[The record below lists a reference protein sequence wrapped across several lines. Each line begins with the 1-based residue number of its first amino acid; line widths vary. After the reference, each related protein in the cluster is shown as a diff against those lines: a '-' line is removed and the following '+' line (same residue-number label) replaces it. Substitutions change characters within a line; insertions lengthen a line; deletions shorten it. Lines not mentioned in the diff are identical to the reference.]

1 MNILI
6 CIARVPD
13 TTTKIAFKNNNTEF
27 DGDRVQWVI
36 NPLDEFAL
44 TRAIEIKEALGGKV
58 TVMNVGKADTE
69 PLIRKAFA
77 IGADEGIRIDA
88 EPTDCYFVASQ
99 IAHYA
104 KDGGYD
110 FIFTGRETTDFEGC
124 QVGGIVAEHLGV
136 PFISGVPKFDYDGQ
150 TAVMEREIEGGT
162 EVLSVS
168 PPFIASIQEGVAE
181 WRIPSMRGIM
191 MARSKPLKVV
201 PPIDSDSFVGIAS
214 YQLPEAKGDCR
225 YVDSENAKDL
235 IRILHEEAKV
245 I

>member
-1 MNILI
+1 MNILV
-6 CIARVPD
+6 CIAKVPD
-13 TTTKIAFKNNNTEF
+13 TTTKISFKENNTKFEN
-27 DGDRVQWVI
+27 DRVQWVI

-58 TVMNVGKADTE
+58 TVINVGKIDTE

-77 IGADEGIRIDA
+77 IGADDGIRIDA

-99 IAHYA
+99 LAHYA
-104 KDGGYD
+104 KQGEYD
-110 FIFTGRETTDFEGC
+110 FVFTGRETTDFEGC
-124 QVGGIVAEHLGV
+124 QVGGILAEHLAV
-136 PFISGVPKFDYDGQ
+136 PFIGGVPKFDFEGD

-162 EVLSVS
+162 ELLSVK
-168 PPFIASIQEGVAE
+168 PPFVASIQEGVAE

-191 MARSKPLKVV
+191 MARSKPLNVV
-201 PPIDSDSFVGIAS
+201 EPVEACSFVEVAS
-214 YQLPEAKGDCR
+214 YELPAVKGDCK
-225 YVDSENAKDL
+225 YVEPDNAKDL

>member
-6 CIARVPD
+6 CIAKVPD
-13 TTTKIAFKNNNTEF
+13 TTTKIAFKNENTEF

-58 TVMNVGKADTE
+58 TVINVGKSDTE

-124 QVGGIVAEHLGV
+124 QVGGIVAEHLGI

-162 EVLSVS
+162 EVLSVK
-168 PPFIASIQEGVAE
+168 PPFLASIQEGVAE

-191 MARSKPLKVV
+191 MARSKPLNIV
-201 PPIDSDSFVGIAS
+201 PAIDSDSFVGIAS
-214 YQLPEAKGDCR
+214 YQLPETKGDCQ
-225 YVDSENAKDL
+225 YVDSENAKEL